1 MTDIVERLYEFP
13 DEPLLREA
21 RHEIE
26 RLRVALSGG
35 PSEAQEAAFFKA
47 RDEYEQMKADRVFPR
62 PTLPAYLWRAMCEA
76 LTGREGHDGDHP

>member
-1 MTDIVERLYEFP
+1 MKTDIAERLRRHDGHLGVLV
-13 DEPLLREA
+13 DEA
-21 RHEIE
+21 ADEIE
-26 RLRVALSGG
+26 RLRAALGDG

-76 LTGREGHDGDHP
+76 LTGRETDR